1 MCREKLIKPKDI
13 DVYLAEA
20 EKRGDAEKKALL
32 LNYQNELGS
41 KAVEKARAKKEKV
54 KEDYT
59 DALAERIAG
68 RDPEKGIE
76 GMTFVITGGL
86 DKWKSRKEL
95 QAYLEQYE
103 AKIGSSVTKKTD
115 YLVTNDMDSGSEKNR
130 KARELG
136 VPIITEDELNELL
149 RRG

>member
-1 MCREKLIKPKDI
+1 
-13 DVYLAEA
+13 
-20 EKRGDAEKKALL
+20 
-32 LNYQNELGS
+32 
-41 KAVEKARAKKEKV
+41 
-54 KEDYT
+54 
-59 DALAERIAG
+59 
-68 RDPEKGIE
+68 
-76 GMTFVITGGL
+76 MTFVITGGL